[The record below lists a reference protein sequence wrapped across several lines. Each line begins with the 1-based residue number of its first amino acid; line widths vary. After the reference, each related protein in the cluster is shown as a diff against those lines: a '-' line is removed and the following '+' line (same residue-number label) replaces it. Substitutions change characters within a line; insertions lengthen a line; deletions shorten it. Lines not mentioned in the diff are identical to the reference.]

1 MNSAGV
7 PARGDT
13 ATPCTRRS
21 PSFSPPAG
29 RSSQLGYGRGP
40 NRLLD
45 SPFRETE
52 NGVPPDAS
60 RDDPARSQPAA
71 PILSGAARRH
81 LRGLAHSRKPHVMI
95 GEGGLSPAVLQ
106 ALDAALTAH
115 ELVKVRLRQPE
126 DKRAAA
132 RDLATAS
139 GAALCGVVGH
149 TVILYRPDPESPRIE
164 LPERS

>member
-1 MNSAGV
+1 
-7 PARGDT
+7 
-13 ATPCTRRS
+13 
-21 PSFSPPAG
+21 
-29 RSSQLGYGRGP
+29 
-40 NRLLD
+40 
-45 SPFRETE
+45 
-52 NGVPPDAS
+52 
-60 RDDPARSQPAA
+60 
-71 PILSGAARRH
+71 
-81 LRGLAHSRKPHVMI
+81 MI